1 VLSLDVVS
9 AALDCCGLDLAA
21 IDLASLD
28 LAALDLAA
36 LDLAG
41 SSRLSAIDREAAIAC
56 LNGQDAAAVEAVLG
70 HWRSEKV

>member
-1 VLSLDVVS
+1 MLSLDVVS

-21 IDLASLD
+21 IDLAS
-28 LAALDLAA
+28 LDLAA